1 MDADALIAMEKAV
14 DAAKR
19 YGQWGYGPAVS
30 FEDADGRK
38 NGGFETLEEE
48 RKASAVS

>member
-19 YGQWGYGPAVS
+19 YGQWGDPDLLS
-30 FEDADGRK
+30 LFEDADGRK
-38 NGGFETLEEE
+38 EW
-48 RKASAVS
+48 RV